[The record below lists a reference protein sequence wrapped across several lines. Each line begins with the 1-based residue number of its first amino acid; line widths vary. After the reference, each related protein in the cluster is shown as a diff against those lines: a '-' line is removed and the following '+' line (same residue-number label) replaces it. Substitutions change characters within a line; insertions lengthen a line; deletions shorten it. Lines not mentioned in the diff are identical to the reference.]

1 MDFRVDSMENL
12 CYYLMNKYSFINR
25 KGEIMPKSKE
35 RCQEIRM
42 ETRSKILHDSML
54 HFAKNG
60 FAGTRIS
67 DLAKQIGIGQGTLYI
82 YFKSKEELFHEI
94 FSMVNISGDVKKLK
108 TLAHLPISAK
118 KKIEKLSHNIMAKL
132 AEDELFAAKIALNT
146 QMLLEQND
154 FIAETAYQSEL
165 YQVTE
170 KIVEQGQKE
179 GSVVEGTPLKLADYY
194 WGVIYLYAL
203 KKLFVTKYEMI
214 SEEDLARV
222 LLKDK

>member
-1 MDFRVDSMENL
+1 
-12 CYYLMNKYSFINR
+12 
-25 KGEIMPKSKE
+25 MPKSKE

-108 TLAHLPISAK
+108 ALAHLPISAK
-118 KKIEKLSHNIMAKL
+118 NKIEKISHNIMTKL

-179 GSVVEGTPLKLADYY
+179 GSVVDGTPLKLADYY